1 MMKLIELLDKKK
13 NKVGIIY
20 SLIKGTKEEIKRHQ
34 YLFQN
39 LRDYR
44 KEAKIL
50 EDEISS
56 LKIQIKEENRKKNPS
71 KIIEGI

>member
-1 MMKLIELLDKKK
+1 MMKLIELLERKK

-20 SLIKGTKEEIKRHQ
+20 SLIKGTKKEIKRHQ

-56 LKIQIKEENRKKNPS
+56 LKVQIKEENRKKNPS